1 MNPMSRLAGTA
12 TAIVAALLAPAAPAH
27 AAAHPNG
34 KIAYQVCDYSSGP
47 YQCDIWTMESD
58 GSNPVNITHTP
69 EVSEYGPVWS
79 PDGLRIAFSRGDDY
93 FRDLWV
99 MAEDGSNQLNITN
112 DPGWTF
118 GPSWSPGAT
127 QLAFVRNIPGD
138 HITAQFDIFVHDL
151 DTGEQRNLTHSDF
164 DELEPAWSPDGGLI
178 AFSAVRLTWDGFGA
192 WEVVTVEPTGA
203 NELILTAPEGRHFE
217 DRAPAWSPDGSKL
230 VFMSQFNDP
239 CCEPWDIWA
248 MNRDGSGLTNLT
260 QHPADDMFPSW
271 SPDGQLIVFTSTRDG
286 GWDLYS
292 MPAPPV
298 LPPEA
303 RQAGLRATGDAQRLT
318 RSGAA
323 NNADWGSEA
332 HDIAGP
338 FGLYVSVK
346 GSGRVASEPAGISC
360 GKDCRETYAFGT
372 EVRLRAKP
380 RAGHR
385 FVRWEGACSGR
396 KDSCRVTLDDAKA
409 VIARFKPL
417 AAQDR

>member
-1 MNPMSRLAGTA
+1 MKLKSGSFALA
-12 TAIVAALLAPAAPAH
+12 VLAALMGGFAAPTWASP
-27 AAAHPNG
+27 HPNG

-58 GSNPVNITHTP
+58 GSNPLNITNTP
-69 EVSEYGPVWS
+69 EVSEYFPVWS
-79 PDGLRIAFSRGDDY
+79 PDGLRIAFSRGEDY
-93 FRDLWV
+93 LHDLWV
-99 MAEDGSNQLNITN
+99 MAEDGSNQVNITN
-112 DPGWTF
+112 DPGWVF

-127 QLAFVRNIPGD
+127 QIAFVKNVPGD
-138 HITAQFDIFVHDL
+138 HITAQFDIFIHDL

-192 WEVVTVEPTGA
+192 WEIVTVDPTGA
-203 NELILTAPEGRHFE
+203 NEQILTAPDGRHFE
-217 DRAPAWSPDGSKL
+217 DRAPAWSPDGTKL

-271 SPDGQLIVFTSTRDG
+271 SPDGLLIVFTSTRDG

-303 RQAGLRATGDAQRLT
+303 RARAAADAQRLT
-318 RSGAA
+318 RNGAA

-332 HDIAGP
+332 HFIDDP
-338 FGLYVSVK
+338 FGLYVTVI
-346 GSGRVASEPAGISC
+346 GEGRVVSEPAGIAC
-360 GKDCRETYAFGT
+360 GRDCQETYAKGT

-380 RAGHR
+380 KEGHR
-385 FVRWEGACSGR
+385 FVRWDGACRGK
-396 KDSCRVTLDDAKA
+396 KDTCRVTLDDATP
-409 VIARFKPL
+409 VIAKFKPL
-417 AAQDR
+417 P